1 MVDKLSEALRQ
12 YRFGVADRNYGVTAS
27 IGLVEVTADIDQIE
41 ELMRRADIACFAA
54 KDLGRNQVRV
64 YEATDEEL
72 HHHRQQILHAS
83 GIQQAIDSN
92 QFCLYVQPIVSTQ
105 DPTETKSHFEVLL
118 RLQNDGNI
126 ILPGAF
132 IPVAER
138 FRLMPDIDRWV
149 VENAIQSYA
158 SFNRSLE
165 CSDKPCVLTINL
177 SGESLTD
184 YSFAN
189 WIIELLTEHDIDSD
203 RICFEITETAVVTS
217 FKEATRFV
225 NRLREHGVHF
235 ALDDFGS
242 GMSSFAYLKRFP
254 ADYLKIDGSLVT
266 DITNDAADR
275 TMVLAINQMAHILGM
290 KTIAE
295 FVERDDQIQTLQ
307 EIGIDYIQGYAIGK
321 PTPMPLDLAT
331 QTEVAA

>member
-1 MVDKLSEALRQ
+1 MVDQLSEALRQ
-12 YRFGVADRNYGVTAS
+12 YRFGVADRSYGVTAS
-27 IGLVEVTADIDQIE
+27 IGLVEVTSDIDQIE

-72 HHHRQQILHAS
+72 HRHRQQILHAS

-92 QFCLYVQPIVSTQ
+92 QFCLYVQPIASTQ
-105 DPTETKSHFEVLL
+105 NPTETKSHFEVLL
-118 RLQNDGNI
+118 RLHDDGNI

-149 VENAIQSYA
+149 VENAIRSYA
-158 SFNRSLE
+158 SFNRSLG

-189 WIIELLTEHDIDSD
+189 WIIELLEEHNIG
-203 RICFEITETAVVTS
+203 
-217 FKEATRFV
+217 FV
-225 NRLREHGVHF
+225 KRLREHGVKF

-295 FVERDDQIQTLQ
+295 FVERDDQISTLQ

-321 PTPMPLDLAT
+321 PTPIQLDMVT
-331 QTEVAA
+331 DTEVAA